1 MRAELSHLTEELK
14 NITTRISEG
23 TTLQRIDHQ
32 TAAKNDSSATII
44 PENDE
49 ISNIEPVTQ
58 PPVSKIVRTESTAI
72 DEVDSDR
79 EEIPNFVKKDD
90 EIIID
95 SSEPDKIHKRKGY
108 QDKVEIGSSDSEDD
122 LIRDPLN
129 RTNEEVSLQKYYAI
143 FFLIIFDGR

>member
-1 MRAELSHLTEELK
+1 MRAELTHLTEELK

-23 TTLQRIDHQ
+23 TTIQRIDHQ

-44 PENDE
+44 PENEE
-49 ISNIEPVTQ
+49 ISNIEPVTRQ
-58 PPVSKIVRTESTAI
+58 PVSKTESTAI

-95 SSEPDKIHKRKGY
+95 SSEPDKIRKPKKY
-108 QDKVEIGSSDSEDD
+108 DKIGIGSSDFDD
-122 LIRDPLN
+122 DPIRDPLN
-129 RTNEEVSLQKYYAI
+129 RTNEEVSLQKI
-143 FFLIIFDGR
+143 

>member
-1 MRAELSHLTEELK
+1 MTHLTEELK

-23 TTLQRIDHQ
+23 TTFQRIDHQ

-44 PENDE
+44 PENEE

-95 SSEPDKIHKRKGY
+95 SSEPDKIRKPKKY
-108 QDKVEIGSSDSEDD
+108 DKIEIGSSDSDD
-122 LIRDPLN
+122 DPIRDPLN
-129 RTNEEVSLQKYYAI
+129 RTNEEVSLQKIVCTI
-143 FFLIIFDGR
+143 FR